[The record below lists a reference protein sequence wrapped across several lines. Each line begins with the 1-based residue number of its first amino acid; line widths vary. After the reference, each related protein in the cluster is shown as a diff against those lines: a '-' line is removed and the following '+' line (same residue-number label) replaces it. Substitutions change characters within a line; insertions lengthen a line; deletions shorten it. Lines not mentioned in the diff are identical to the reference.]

1 MSNLV
6 ALGSVAEI
14 NPRLPRGIDE
24 SQQVSF
30 LTMAS
35 VSEDGLILEEETRIL
50 GETKKGYTYFERGDV
65 LIAKITPCFENGKA
79 ALVDQLKH
87 QVGFGSTEF
96 HVIRVHSDKLD
107 ARYLFYLVWSDLFRF
122 YGGKSMTGAAG
133 QKRVS
138 SDFLKAFEIPLPPLP
153 EQRRIAAILDKADA
167 IRRKRQEAIR
177 LTEDFLRSVFLD
189 MFGDPVT
196 NPKGWPLRPIGSVLR
211 SIDSGWSA
219 NGEDRARQPEEWA
232 VLKISSVTTGRFIP
246 DECKVVPRESITREL
261 ITPKRGDLLFS
272 RANTRELV
280 AATCLVQRD
289 EPNIFLPD
297 KLWRI
302 VPDEKLTCSEYLKYL
317 LSHPMFR
324 ENFTKQ
330 ATGTSGSMLN
340 VSMAKLRGLE
350 MPLPPIELQKK
361 FAELVWKSLDVQGR
375 VNNSEGEMSM
385 FFNTLVQRAFRGDL

>member
-30 LTMAS
+30 LSMAS
-35 VSEDGLILEEETRIL
+35 VSEDGRILGEETRIL
-50 GETKKGYTYFERGDV
+50 GETKKGYTYFEHGDV

-138 SDFLKAFEIPLPPLP
+138 SDFLKTFEIPLPPLP

-177 LTEDFLRSVFLD
+177 LTDDFLRSVFLD

-196 NPKGWPLRPIGSVLR
+196 NPKGWEVEKLGAITKFENGDRSKNYPSGDEIKSEGVLFLSTKNIVDGKLNLRNPQFITKEKYQSLSQGKAKPLDLLITLR
-211 SIDSGWSA
+211 GTLGNCCVFNSMF
-219 NGEDRARQPEEWA
+219 DRA
-232 VLKISSVTTGRFIP
+232 FINAQMMIIRP
-246 DECKVVPRESITREL
+246 SEKCKVDFLHSFMTSVSIRDFFQKIGQGAAVPQLTATQL
-261 ITPKRGDLLFS
+261 
-272 RANTRELV
+272 RAIDV
-280 AATCLVQRD
+280 
-289 EPNIFLPD
+289 
-297 KLWRI
+297 
-302 VPDEKLTCSEYLKYL
+302 
-317 LSHPMFR
+317 
-324 ENFTKQ
+324 
-330 ATGTSGSMLN
+330 
-340 VSMAKLRGLE
+340 
-350 MPLPPIELQKK
+350 PLPPVDLQQRFSEIK
-361 FAELVWKSLDVQGR
+361 AR
-375 VNNSEGEMSM
+375 VVGVLETMVEFSNSRLFDS
-385 FFNTLVQRAFRGDL
+385 LVQRAFRGDL